1 MNAKPTELPGVLV
14 IEPRVFTDRRGHF
27 FEAWNGKSFEEAGI
41 KETFAQDNV
50 SVSKAN
56 VLRGLHYQIAPAA
69 QGKLVRCLA
78 GEIYDVAVDLR
89 VGSPTF
95 KRHVGIRLSE
105 KNHLALWIPVGFA
118 HGFFVVAGPA
128 VVHYKASSPYAPALE
143 RGLRYDDPE
152 LGIAWPLF
160 GEKPVLNER
169 DAAFPVIA
177 DVKQEN
183 LFWF

>member
-1 MNAKPTELPGVLV
+1 MNAKPTELPGVLI
-14 IEPRVFTDRRGHF
+14 IEPRVFSDKRGRF
-27 FEAWNGKSFEEAGI
+27 FEAWNQKSFEEAGI

-50 SVSKAN
+50 SVSKTG
-56 VLRGLHYQIAPAA
+56 VLRGLHYQISPGA
-69 QGKLVRCLA
+69 QGKLVRCLS

-95 KRHVGIRLSE
+95 KRHVGFRLSD
-105 KNHLALWIPVGFA
+105 KYNLALWIPAGFA
-118 HGFFVVAGPA
+118 HGFFVTAGPA

-152 LGIAWPLF
+152 LGIAWPTF

-169 DAAFPVIA
+169 DAAFPGVEG
-177 DVKQEN
+177 VKEED
-183 LFWF
+183 LFRF